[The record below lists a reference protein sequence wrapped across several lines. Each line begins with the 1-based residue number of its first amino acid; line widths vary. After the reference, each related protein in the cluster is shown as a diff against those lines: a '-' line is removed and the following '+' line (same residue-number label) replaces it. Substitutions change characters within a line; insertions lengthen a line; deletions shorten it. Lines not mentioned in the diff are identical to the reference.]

1 MSQPR
6 PPRGRVP
13 PARRRRALTEEE
25 ARVWQGFVAAAGIV
39 PLRPGEAPAEPAPEA
54 EAQRE
59 APTQPAGAAPAAP
72 VAPAAPAAPV
82 APVAPAAPVASVVPA
97 PPPELAIGVAPAGL
111 DRRRWEALRRG
122 RLAPERTLDLHGR
135 RVEEAHRAVVA
146 FVAAAEA
153 EGLRCIAIVTGKG
166 SGETGGVLRREL
178 PHWLNAAPL
187 RGMILALAH
196 PHRAN
201 TGAVYVL
208 LRRRR
213 G

>member
-25 ARVWQGFVAAAGIV
+25 ASLWQGFVAAAGIV

-54 EAQRE
+54 EAQRL
-59 APTQPAGAAPAAP
+59 APAQPARAAPAAP
-72 VAPAAPAAPV
+72 VPPV
-82 APVAPAAPVASVVPA
+82 APVAPAAPVVPA

-201 TGAVYVL
+201 TGAVHVL